1 MAIAA
6 MLLSCV
12 SNIAASLGAVRPCPN
27 KAIAMRLHAETNQAH
42 APVRFRWS
50 ALGAQRAKTELSAHP
65 QPPRSWLLLRPFQDS
80 CGHCPCLANPL
91 TGIAMLSPSL
101 STLLQAA
108 MLWVWLI
115 MQSGGPPPLLLAL
128 ALAVGLG
135 GPIALQA
142 FFLDTCLATRV
153 ELRGLEGLKYRCKN
167 A

>member
-1 MAIAA
+1 MVGIGRAA
-6 MLLSCV
+6 RENRALRTSAAAALVVAAPTLSG
-12 SNIAASLGAVRPCPN
+12 L
-27 KAIAMRLHAETNQAH
+27 
-42 APVRFRWS
+42 
-50 ALGAQRAKTELSAHP
+50 
-65 QPPRSWLLLRPFQDS
+65 